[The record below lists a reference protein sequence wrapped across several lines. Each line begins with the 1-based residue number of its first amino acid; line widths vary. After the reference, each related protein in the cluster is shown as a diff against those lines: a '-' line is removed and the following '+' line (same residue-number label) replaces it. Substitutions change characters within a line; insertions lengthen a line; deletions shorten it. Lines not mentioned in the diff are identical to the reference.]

1 MKPSVLFFI
10 GCEFGQLR
18 SLVDA
23 VEMDVAAL
31 EFAAASGDAAENIAS
46 KAQALSGTAN
56 AIAAAANAIHR
67 LAESAALPVNRAMK
81 FPDPPRSGRTP
92 ADSVAEAYAK
102 ANGP

>member
-18 SLVDA
+18 GLVDA

-31 EFAAASGDAAENIAS
+31 EFAAASGDDPEDIAS

-56 AIAAAANAIHR
+56 TIAAAANAIHR
-67 LAESAALPVNRAMK
+67 LAESADPPVKQAMK